1 MQLLLP
7 TVLLAALAL
16 TPATCTPL
24 TAASTKYQ
32 ALLLQWPMAQ
42 QVGRSQAT
50 DVSSWPMVD
59 CTAGELTGLIFA
71 QAGLT
76 GPLPEAWSQL
86 NEVCRQYLCKHMQGT
101 ATFEI
106 IYFVSLELP
115 YIHCDSCTAHVAY
128 M

>member
-7 TVLLAALAL
+7 IVLLAALAL
-16 TPATCTPL
+16 TLAMCTPL

-32 ALLLQWPMAQ
+32 ALLLQWPLAKH
-42 QVGRSQAT
+42 VGWNFTT
-50 DVSSWPMVD
+50 DVCSWPKVT
-59 CTAGELTGLIFA
+59 CTAGELTGLLLD